1 MKDLKTFLQE
11 LLSRLKQ
18 FDEINKK
25 KSSRVQEQQKNCL
38 FSHSSCGDIERR
50 FFHKDK
56 KIRNKMR
63 KNDCECRSHAIV
75 CN

>member
-25 KSSRVQEQQKNCL
+25 KTSSRVQEQQKKNCL

-56 KIRNKMR
+56 KIK
-63 KNDCECRSHAIV
+63 
-75 CN
+75 

>member
-25 KSSRVQEQQKNCL
+25 KQVQEFK
-38 FSHSSCGDIERR
+38 SS
-50 FFHKDK
+50 KK
-56 KIRNKMR
+56 KIVYFHTHRVGTLSDDFSIKI
-63 KNDCECRSHAIV
+63 KK
-75 CN
+75 

>member
-25 KSSRVQEQQKNCL
+25 KQVQEFKSSKKKL
-38 FSHSSCGDIERR
+38 FI
-50 FFHKDK
+50 FTL
-56 KIRNKMR
+56 
-63 KNDCECRSHAIV
+63 IV
-75 CN
+75 WGH